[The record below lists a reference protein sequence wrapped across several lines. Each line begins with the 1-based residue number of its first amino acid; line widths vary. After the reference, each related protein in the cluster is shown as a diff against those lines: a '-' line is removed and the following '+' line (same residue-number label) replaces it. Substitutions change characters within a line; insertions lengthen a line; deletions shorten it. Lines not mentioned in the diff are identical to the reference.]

1 MSENRDSDLIKL
13 FACVRIRWKVS
24 LDGAALVEMSLNAQ
38 RRGQI
43 RAKPLCI
50 PARILASF
58 AIMGART
65 HRRVPPPRCGVA
77 GCPTLPP
84 RMNSNSARP
93 ISPTRPVRHRDL
105 WALVSILHFLPSP
118 HITLSTAPSVGLTHL
133 CSSIR
138 SCSWYRTGRPG
149 TFRSPHSIGSS
160 SARHRNPH
168 YPTCPTPDTRQQCA
182 RTHIWLRPETRHTHR
197 S

>member
-1 MSENRDSDLIKL
+1 MESEARWSSARGDESQCAKTGTDSGQ
-13 FACVRIRWKVS
+13 AAVHTSTHSRI
-24 LDGAALVEMSLNAQ
+24 
-38 RRGQI
+38 
-43 RAKPLCI
+43 
-50 PARILASF
+50 SF

-182 RTHIWLRPETRHTHR
+182 RTHIWLRPETRHTQELAVVQ
-197 S
+197 